1 MAMDVIRCVGRRLF
15 LPVVGVSLSWRCSRV
30 LLWGAGGGCG
40 SCRGRCGVV
49 VRAWSA
55 SPVRGRR
62 KASSGMRSRAGA
74 GFLGAPVG
82 GGVRGG
88 EVGAVRLR

>member
-1 MAMDVIRCVGRRLF
+1 MDVIRCVGRRLF

-55 SPVRGRR
+55 SPGVG
-62 KASSGMRSRAGA
+62 AAEGVVGDAFAGWCR
-74 GFLGAPVG
+74 LPRCTVG